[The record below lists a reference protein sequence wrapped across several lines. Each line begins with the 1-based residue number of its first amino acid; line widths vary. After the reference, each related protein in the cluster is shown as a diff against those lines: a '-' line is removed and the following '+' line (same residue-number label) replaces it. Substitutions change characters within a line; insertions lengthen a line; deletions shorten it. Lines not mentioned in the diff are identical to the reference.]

1 MSDESI
7 REFSRRSARQR
18 FLIPVGL
25 LIGAALIA
33 LGLLG
38 GSGEL
43 LAGEPQASEPQVGE
57 RKASE
62 RPAGASDKS
71 ACCDAPGARIE
82 KVGKGTDMSDPSD
95 PGAPGE
101 KVHKVETS
109 DAEWR
114 AQLNDMEYHVTREQG
129 TEQAFTGAYHAHKG
143 DGLYNCVGCGAELF
157 DSATKYDSRSGWP
170 SYWQPASEEAIAYIQ
185 DQDHGMIR
193 TEVTCSRCDAHLGHV
208 FEDGPQP
215 TGLRYCIN
223 SASLSFAPRNDP
235 EDREETD

>member
-1 MSDESI
+1 MSEKFL

-38 GSGEL
+38 GSGKL
-43 LAGEPQASEPQVGE
+43 LAGEPQTGKPET
-57 RKASE
+57 SE

-82 KVGKGTDMSDPSD
+82 KVGKGTDMSDPND
-95 PGAPGE
+95 PGE
-101 KVHKVETS
+101 KVEKVEKS

-114 AQLNDMEYHVTREQG
+114 AQLSDMEYHVTREQG
-129 TEQAFTGAYHAHKG
+129 TERAFTGAYHAHKG
-143 DGLYNCVGCGAELF
+143 DGLYNCVCCGAELF
-157 DSATKYDSRSGWP
+157 DSASKYDSRSGWP
-170 SYWQPASEEAIAYIQ
+170 SYWQPAGEEAIAYIQ

-223 SASLSFAPRNDP
+223 SASLSFVPREDRKDP
-235 EDREETD
+235 EEAD